1 MDVQLEHCRMN
12 PDTPDYFYE
21 SADGLRLYC
30 RVYAAERLSG
40 LPVLCLAGLTRN
52 SRDFAALATH
62 LCRHRE
68 VLAADL
74 RGRGRSAWDP
84 DPSHYQLSTYIEDAW
99 SLLDSRRVSRLIVVG
114 TSLGALMGMA
124 MAAFKPDRIAGVVLN
139 DAGPEIDPAG
149 LRRIAGYAGKLP
161 PVSNWAEAA
170 AQAKSVYGMALP
182 DLTDD
187 EWLDYAR
194 RGYSENAAG
203 APVPAMD
210 PKIGE
215 AFKNPAAAATNLWP
229 LYEKIEGVPLLVIR
243 GALSDLLSAATVSR
257 MVNEKPDLLHIEVA
271 NRGHTP
277 LLNEPQC
284 LAAIDAFV
292 ARCQGEPSGSQL
304 AVSGESGNAP
314 AA

>member
-1 MDVQLEHCRMN
+1 MAVRYPMN
-12 PDTPDYFYE
+12 LDATDYFYD

-30 RVYAAERLSG
+30 RVHAAQRRSG
-40 LPVLCLAGLTRN
+40 LPVLCLPGLTRN
-52 SRDFAALATH
+52 SRDFIALATH

-84 DPSHYQLSTYIEDAW
+84 DPSRYQLSTYVQDAW
-99 SLLDSRRVSRLIVVG
+99 SLLDSRGLSRVIIVG

-124 MAAFKPDRIAGVVLN
+124 MAALEPDRIAGVVLN

-161 PVSNWAEAA
+161 PVSSWAEAA
-170 AQAKSVYGMALP
+170 AQTKSVYGIALP
-182 DLTDD
+182 DLTDA

-194 RGYSENAAG
+194 CAYRENAAG
-203 APVPAMD
+203 APVPDMD
-210 PKIGE
+210 PKISE
-215 AFKNPAAAATNLWP
+215 AFKNPAAAAANLWP
-229 LYEKIEGVPLLVIR
+229 LYEKITGVPLLVIR

-257 MVNEKPDLLHIEVA
+257 MVNEKPDLQHIEVA

-277 LLNEPQC
+277 LLNEPPC
-284 LAAIDAFV
+284 LAAIDDFV
-292 ARCQGEPSGSQL
+292 GQFPLPE
-304 AVSGESGNAP
+304 NF
-314 AA
+314 